1 MHIFYSSFFN
11 ILTAISS
18 LNLWNCFRGKF
29 IWRMML
35 SMTYWHRQSQ
45 TQHFRHSLTSS
56 TLVGLSKSNSVIKAK
71 LMFLFIRSHWSPF
84 ILFEGKSKTAEGGE
98 QDDGSFSTS
107 TSAQECDET
116 GHVDT
121 ASERCKMCTFCVH
134 LIIWTMVQKFGVW
147 IFLLISLYLKKLL
160 KSLLLT
166 IAVFIWSKYTTT
178 VILWNNMTI

>member
-1 MHIFYSSFFN
+1 M
-11 ILTAISS
+11 
-18 LNLWNCFRGKF
+18 WNCFRGKF

-98 QDDGSFSTS
+98 QDDGIFSTS

-116 GHVDT
+116 GHVES
-121 ASERCKMCTFCVH
+121 ASERCKTARLYFIKQPVCTCNYMKNGSKVWGLNF
-134 LIIWTMVQKFGVW
+134 LQKY
-147 IFLLISLYLKKLL
+147 IFFSYLKKLL

-166 IAVFIWSKYTTT
+166 IAVFIWSKIHYNSN
-178 VILWNNMTI
+178 IMN